1 MNTMERKQLG
11 VEKARQLA
19 NALGSAVELM
29 AGESAKASISESNAA
44 AWKDSPNP
52 LVLKCTFGFTE
63 GPLWIVASEEAWSGI
78 ANAAVTGAGI
88 DDADDNLRRQTWS
101 ELLTQAANPLIADRS
116 QDPTAKLNVEETR
129 SAPGDEAAAEVF
141 AIELTFG
148 SNTFPRFYVSLS
160 SDLVE
165 AFGGTRQTGQK
176 ETGQA
181 LPPTLDR
188 LLDVELPLSVSF
200 GRTTVPVN
208 DILKLASGSV
218 IELNCP
224 ANDLVEVVVN
234 NCMIARGE
242 VVVIEGNYGVR
253 IREIVSRSERMAL
266 QNVKGH
272 GPSSMRLSA

>member
-29 AGESAKASISESNAA
+29 AGESAKASISESNTT
-44 AWKDSPNP
+44 AWKDTAAP

-63 GPLWIVASEEAWSGI
+63 APLWIVASEEAWSGI

-116 QDPTAKLNVEETR
+116 QDPTVKLNVEETR
-129 SAPGDEAAAEVF
+129 STPGDQAGEVF
-141 AIELTFG
+141 AVELTFG

-160 SDLVE
+160 SDLID
-165 AFGGTRQTGQK
+165 AFGGKAQTGQK

-181 LPPTLDR
+181 VPPTLDR

-200 GRTTVPVN
+200 GRTTVPVH

-224 ANDLVEVVVN
+224 ANDLVDIVVN

-253 IREIVSRSERMAL
+253 IREIVSRSERLAL

-272 GPSSMRLSA
+272 GPAAMRLSA